1 MYDYD
6 CCHTQT
12 EGDTMNGATYKA
24 RRKFLRQTV
33 SDGVILLF
41 GNNDSSRNYRDN
53 IYPFRQDSNF
63 LYFTGINKPGMALL
77 IFSDGKEMLF
87 GDPGHP
93 DSLIWSGPSK
103 SLEELADVAQIKQF
117 EDIGKLSELLEAT
130 VEHKIKLHY
139 LPSYRPGRASKL
151 GKISDSKSSDEL
163 VKAVVALREIK
174 NDDEIIDMEKAVA
187 VSALMYQAAFNVT
200 KTDLTEARVR
210 GMLEGIAMME
220 DLQMSFPPIVTVHG
234 EVLHN
239 ITYENRLEEGQLLLI
254 DSGVETKNHYCSDIT
269 RTIPV
274 SGVFSIK
281 QKDIYN
287 TVLGAQEASINAI
300 VPGATNRDV
309 HLAAATAIVDGLK
322 DVGLMT
328 GDTQEAVSAGA
339 HALFYP
345 HGIGHMIGL
354 DVHDMEDL
362 GDAVG
367 YEDGQS
373 RSDQF
378 GLAYLRLAKELKPG
392 FTITIEPGVYFIPEL
407 IDRWKSEKKFADFI
421 NYSAVEKYKD
431 FGGIRIEDDLL
442 VTSEGSRVLGPP
454 IPKTTDDIEVM
465 MG

>member
-1 MYDYD
+1 MDS
-6 CCHTQT
+6 
-12 EGDTMNGATYKA
+12 ATYKA
-24 RRKFLRQTV
+24 RRKVLRKTV
-33 SDGVILLF
+33 TDGVMLF
-41 GNNDSSRNYRDN
+41 LGNNDSSRNYRDN

-63 LYFTGINKPGMALL
+63 TYLTGINKPGMALM
-77 IFSDGKEMLF
+77 IFPDGKEMLF

-93 DSLIWSGPSK
+93 DDLIWSGPSK
-103 SLEELADVAQIKQF
+103 SLEELAEGAEIAQF
-117 EDIGKLSELLEAT
+117 ESIDKLAELVEVT
-130 VEHKIKLHY
+130 VEHKVKVHF
-139 LPSYRPGRASKL
+139 LPSYRPGRKSKL
-151 GKISDSKSSDEL
+151 VELLGSAEPSKDL
-163 VKAVVALREIK
+163 IKAIIALREMK
-174 NDDEIIDMEKAVA
+174 SDEEIAEMEQAIA

-200 KTDLTEARVR
+200 KTDLTEARIR
-210 GMLEGIAMME
+210 GMIEGIAMME
-220 DLQMSFPPIVTVHG
+220 NLQMSFPPIVTTHG

-239 ITYENRLEEGQLLLI
+239 ITFENTLEDGQLLLI
-254 DSGVETKNHYCSDIT
+254 DSGVESKQGYCSDIT

-287 TVLGAQEASINAI
+287 TVLRSQEAAINAI
-300 VPGATNRDV
+300 LPGATNKDV

-328 GDTQEAVSAGA
+328 GDTQEAVAAGA

-367 YEDGQS
+367 YAEGTS

-378 GLAYLRLAKELKPG
+378 GLAFLRLAKELKPG

-407 IDRWKSEKKFADFI
+407 IDRWKAEKMHSSFI
-421 NYSAVEKYKD
+421 NYEAAEKYKD
-431 FGGIRIEDDLL
+431 FGGIRIEDDVL
-442 VTSEGSRVLGPP
+442 VTAEGSRVLGPP
-454 IPKTTDDIEVM
+454 IPKTTDDIEVL